1 MAANFF
7 YISTNPNVQ
16 AKLASEIRSTFNSV
30 DDIRTGS
37 VLNKCTYLKAVVEE
51 TLRMSPSV
59 PGFLPREVLAG
70 GITVAGHTFPKG
82 VELAVPIYTI
92 HHNPKYYP
100 SPHKYDPE
108 RWIESSVGHDAVAK
122 AWNAFNPFS
131 YGTRQCIGKRLAY
144 TELWITIARAIW
156 LFDFHYVSG
165 GMEDKLGDSIVE
177 YKLMDHF
184 AAARSGPVVRFQKKS
199 MS

>member
-16 AKLASEIRSTFNSV
+16 AKLVSEIRSTFNSV

-108 RWIESSVGHDAVAK
+108 RWIESSVGHDGVAR
-122 AWNAFNPFS
+122 AWSAFHPFS